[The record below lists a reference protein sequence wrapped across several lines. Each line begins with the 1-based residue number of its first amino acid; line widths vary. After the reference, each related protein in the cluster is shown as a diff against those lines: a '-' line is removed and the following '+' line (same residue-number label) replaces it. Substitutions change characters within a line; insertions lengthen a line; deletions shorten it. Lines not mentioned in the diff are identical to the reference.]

1 MVLSIIGKEGY
12 FDCVFRCIKCVN
24 GVVTLDACS
33 KFSKHYSYCEQVAEA
48 NDALTA
54 YSDKKYSRADFQPWN
69 GEY

>member
-1 MVLSIIGKEGY
+1 MVLSIIDKKGY

-33 KFSKHYSYCEQVAEA
+33 KFCKHYSYCEQVAEA
-48 NDALTA
+48 NDVLAT